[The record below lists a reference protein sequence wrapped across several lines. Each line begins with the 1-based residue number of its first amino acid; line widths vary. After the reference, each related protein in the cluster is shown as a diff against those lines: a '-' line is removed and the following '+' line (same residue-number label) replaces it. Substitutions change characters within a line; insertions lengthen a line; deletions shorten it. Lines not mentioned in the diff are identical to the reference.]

1 MTWIMI
7 SESPHKKKH
16 NKAQFITIPTLND
29 KIEKKIKQIN
39 QSKKERAT
47 KRVRTKTNIKIK

>member
-1 MTWIMI
+1 MI

-16 NKAQFITIPTLND
+16 NKAQFITIPMLND

>member
-1 MTWIMI
+1 MI
-7 SESPHKKKH
+7 KLKKK
-16 NKAQFITIPTLND
+16 F
-29 KIEKKIKQIN
+29 KQIN